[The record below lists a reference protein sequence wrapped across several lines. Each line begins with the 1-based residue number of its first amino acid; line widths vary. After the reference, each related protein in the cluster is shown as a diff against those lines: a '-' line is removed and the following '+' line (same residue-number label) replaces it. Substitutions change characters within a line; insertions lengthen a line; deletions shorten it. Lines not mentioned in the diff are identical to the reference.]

1 MVLGINLQS
10 TIKVLTQNSPWMIV
24 ETLPQ
29 NLTLRI
35 HPKTNNPIKMLSS
48 IPIVQQHCIIH
59 TGKLIHPNQKGKNWV
74 GNQATRL
81 WISQVGSDPTN
92 SRTFQSTPFVAS
104 KKRDTNCHTISGYP
118 FLATI
123 ESDTIVVTSRQTKKP
138 AKKMRTSLK
147 AQQEVALVILIYYW
161 LVGEQKQLYQTFHY
175 VLLSGRNNNNRA
187 RRFYLLLLLLL
198 LSLLLLI
205 IVMVLIQLFWA

>member
-1 MVLGINLQS
+1 MLPISLLIMIMVLGFNLQS
-10 TIKVLTQNSPWMIV
+10 TIKVLTQKNPWVIV

-59 TGKLIHPNQKGKNWV
+59 TGKLIHPNQKGV

-92 SRTFQSTPFVAS
+92 SHTFQSIPFVAS
-104 KKRDTNCHTISGYP
+104 KKSDTSCHTISGYP
-118 FLATI
+118 FEATKN
-123 ESDTIVVTSRQTKKP
+123 SDTRKVTRRQTKKS
-138 AKKMRTSLK
+138 AKKIKNLLK
-147 AQQEVALVILIYYW
+147 AQQEVALVILIYY
-161 LVGEQKQLYQTFHY
+161 
-175 VLLSGRNNNNRA
+175 
-187 RRFYLLLLLLL
+187 
-198 LSLLLLI
+198 
-205 IVMVLIQLFWA
+205 